1 MQKPADFVRLCGLTI
16 KFPNTLE
23 HLLAVVQPLT
33 HDDNLSNTPVFNN
46 PSSCNQTF
54 NSLLTEDL
62 SDDVPVHSKPT
73 KWYLL
78 SEDESNTNFDAPS
91 RNTNSCVGANL
102 NQIFPLICAVPNLST
117 ISEVSKESDSRKFV
131 FESDFETISN
141 CPSLLD

>member
-1 MQKPADFVRLCGLTI
+1 MQKPADFVRLCGLTK

-23 HLLAVVQPLT
+23 HLLAVVQPLS

-46 PSSCNQTF
+46 PSSSNQTF

-73 KWYLL
+73 KWYLF
-78 SEDESNTNFDAPS
+78 SEDESNTNFVAPLQ
-91 RNTNSCVGANL
+91 NTNTCVGANL
-102 NQIFPLICAVPNLST
+102 NQIFPLTAVPNLST
-117 ISEVSKESDSRKFV
+117 ISEVSKENDSRKFV
-131 FESDFETISN
+131 FESDLETISN